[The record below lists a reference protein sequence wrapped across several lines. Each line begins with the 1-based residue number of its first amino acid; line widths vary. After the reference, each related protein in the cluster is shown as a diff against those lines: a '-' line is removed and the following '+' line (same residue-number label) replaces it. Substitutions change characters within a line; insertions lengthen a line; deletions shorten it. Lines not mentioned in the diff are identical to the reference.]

1 VVPCRWMRPA
11 RLIAIVVAAALLM
24 QAAGSRSLMLCACD
38 AMVAVTTAAG
48 HDCCGDSHDD
58 DAAPAAPAADHGD
71 HGDHDCYDL
80 QLGLDDALRGDGA
93 AVDDAV
99 AVADVR
105 GCLPTHLT
113 RERVRCAPLLARPPP
128 RRDATLDLIASVRL
142 TI

>member
-1 VVPCRWMRPA
+1 MRPA
-11 RLIAIVVAAALLM
+11 RYIAIVVALALLM

-48 HDCCGDSHDD
+48 HDCCGEAHDQ
-58 DAAPAAPAADHGD
+58 DAPNAGADD

-80 QLGLDDALRGDGA
+80 QLGLDDTLRGDHA
-93 AVDDAV
+93 AIDDV
-99 AVADVR
+99 AVVTEVR
-105 GCLPTHLT
+105 PALPTHLT
-113 RERVRCAPLLARPPP
+113 RERARCAPLMARPPP

>member
-1 VVPCRWMRPA
+1 MRPA
-11 RLIAIVVAAALLM
+11 RYIAIVVALALLM

-48 HDCCGDSHDD
+48 HDCCGEAHDQH
-58 DAAPAAPAADHGD
+58 APNAGADD

-93 AVDDAV
+93 AIDDAAFV
-99 AVADVR
+99 VDVR
-105 GCLPTHLT
+105 PCLPAHLT
-113 RERVRCAPLLARPPP
+113 RDRARSASRLARPPP